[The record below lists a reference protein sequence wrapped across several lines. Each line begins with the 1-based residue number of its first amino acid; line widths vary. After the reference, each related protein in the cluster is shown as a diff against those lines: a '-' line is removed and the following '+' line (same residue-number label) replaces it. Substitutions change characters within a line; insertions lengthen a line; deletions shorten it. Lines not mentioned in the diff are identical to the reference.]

1 MLNLLFLSGHLLARS
16 FRLLQ
21 HLSLLM
27 MLPVE
32 KTWNLYTSKVLR
44 GPNPQNSGRLSF
56 SECPANTIVKSG
68 NQFISN

>member
-44 GPNPQNSGRLSF
+44 GPILKIQGDSLSV
-56 SECPANTIVKSG
+56 SALPIL
-68 NQFISN
+68 

>member
-1 MLNLLFLSGHLLARS
+1 MLNLLFISGHLLARS

-32 KTWNLYTSKVLR
+32 KDLESFTPQKFCAAQILKIQGDSLSVSALPVL
-44 GPNPQNSGRLSF
+44 
-56 SECPANTIVKSG
+56 
-68 NQFISN
+68 